1 MIKAAFFDVDGTL
14 LSFKTHRIPA
24 STQRALDEM
33 RERGIKTVIS
43 TGRPVYQMPD
53 FLLEGFDAYVTLSGQ
68 YCYDADG
75 LYRSQPID
83 DADVRAIVEQ
93 VDAGLYDSLCMQG
106 EDSFVNEFSP
116 RVVQAANNAAVTYR
130 KDDFHKAFDAPV
142 YQFCAFV
149 PPSEDHIVHEA
160 TSNIITT
167 RWCEVFCDIVPAEGG
182 KDYGVKATL
191 ERLGIGPDEAIAF
204 GDGENDLSMFSAV
217 GTSVAMGNAYGATKD
232 AASYV
237 TTSVDDD
244 GIWNAC
250 KHYRL
255 V

>member
-43 TGRPVYQMPD
+43 TGRPVYQMPG
-53 FLLEGFDAYVTLSGQ
+53 FLLDGFDAYVTLSGQ
-68 YCYDADG
+68 YCYDTDG

-83 DADVRAIVEQ
+83 AADVAAIVKQ
-93 VDAGLYDSLCMQG
+93 VDDGLYDSLCMQG

-116 RVVQAANNAAVTYR
+116 RVIQAATNAAVTYR

-167 RWCEVFCDIVPAEGG
+167 RWCEVFCDIVPAVGG

-191 ERLGIGPDEAIAF
+191 ERMGISPDEAIAF

-237 TTSVDDD
+237 TTDVDND

-250 KHYRL
+250 KHYGL
-255 V
+255 A